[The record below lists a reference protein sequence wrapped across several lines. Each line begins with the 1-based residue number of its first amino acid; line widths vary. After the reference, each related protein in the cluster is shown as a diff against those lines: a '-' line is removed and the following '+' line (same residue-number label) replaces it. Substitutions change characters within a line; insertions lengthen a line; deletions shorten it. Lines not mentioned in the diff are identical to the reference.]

1 MRSGQDHRAA
11 ESAFPTQ
18 MPPGSSAAQADSVDA
33 LVMPGAGQTAIR
45 GGAIRV
51 VGYAAG
57 ILLSLVSATLVIRH
71 LGVAQFGRY
80 VTTVSVVTIS
90 ASLLEGGVMWMA
102 VREYTVLKGSEREA
116 VMRDLLGLRLVL
128 TITAAVGAIGF
139 GLVAGYDRVL
149 LLGTCVAAAGVCI
162 HALQPLLSVPLQF
175 ELRWKTL
182 TLVDLGTQ
190 VVRVAFLVIL
200 VSIGAG
206 LIPLLAAAIP
216 AAVFSLSCTAAL
228 TRGTLPRRPGFH
240 PARWAHLLREQLP
253 FAAAVAIGSV
263 YFRLTVVVLQLVAS
277 RLQTGY
283 FATSYRVIEVLLMV
297 PVLLVAAVFPILSR
311 SAHDDS
317 ERHSYVVGRM
327 LEVSLIAGVLLVLC
341 VALGAPFIIDVIA
354 GPRAHGSIR
363 VLEIESLALLGTF
376 VAQAAGFALL
386 SMRRYRQLLIA
397 SSSALVLNVALTLAL
412 GSEHGAQG
420 AAVAAVAA
428 EALLA
433 VQLTVALRRQQGTL
447 SVSRRVILALPLAA
461 AAALATAALP
471 IPSAARVAIAAPLYL
486 GLLHAAGA
494 IPVQLL
500 GLIRGRA
507 S

>member
-33 LVMPGAGQTAIR
+33 LVTPGAGQTAIR

-102 VREYTVLKGSEREA
+102 VREYTLLKGSERDA

-228 TRGTLPRRPGFH
+228 TRGTLPRRPRFH

-263 YFRLTVVVLQLVAS
+263 YFPLPGVVLQLVAS
-277 RLQTGY
+277 RL
-283 FATSYRVIEVLLMV
+283 
-297 PVLLVAAVFPILSR
+297 
-311 SAHDDS
+311 H
-317 ERHSYVVGRM
+317 
-327 LEVSLIAGVLLVLC
+327 
-341 VALGAPFIIDVIA
+341 
-354 GPRAHGSIR
+354 
-363 VLEIESLALLGTF
+363 
-376 VAQAAGFALL
+376 
-386 SMRRYRQLLIA
+386 
-397 SSSALVLNVALTLAL
+397 
-412 GSEHGAQG
+412 
-420 AAVAAVAA
+420 
-428 EALLA
+428 
-433 VQLTVALRRQQGTL
+433 
-447 SVSRRVILALPLAA
+447 
-461 AAALATAALP
+461 
-471 IPSAARVAIAAPLYL
+471 
-486 GLLHAAGA
+486 
-494 IPVQLL
+494 
-500 GLIRGRA
+500 
-507 S
+507 